1 VLLRERDDPHRVL
14 PIFIGTAEATAI
26 ALALSGEA
34 PPRPMTHDLM
44 AALLKTLGAHVDSV
58 EVTEL
63 SDGTFFAELVLTG
76 SKGSHRV
83 DSRPSDAIALAVRVG
98 APVLVNESVLDAA
111 GVTVRTTA
119 DEVPLDES
127 EIEEAVGQFR
137 RLLDELDPGDLA
149 SALGDERPPAPP
161 PDPSGGAGEAGDD
174 PDRP

>member
-1 VLLRERDDPHRVL
+1 
-14 PIFIGTAEATAI
+14 
-26 ALALSGEA
+26 
-34 PPRPMTHDLM
+34 MTHDLM

-63 SDGTFFAELVLTG
+63 SDGTFFAEQVLTG